1 MPCLSGPAVLY
12 CRKRL
17 RNGLREVA
25 IITMRDVAERA
36 GVSVTSVSHVVN
48 HTRVVS
54 DDLRERVLTVMNEL
68 GYQPNALARSLRR
81 KETYTIGVIMT
92 NSADP
97 FFAEITRGV
106 EDTCFEQGYTIILC
120 NSDSDLDKELFYT
133 NVLSKKR
140 VDGILFLAA
149 GGKSTQHIRTVQERG
164 TPLVVVD
171 RYIPD
176 LAVDTVLIDNARG
189 GWLAT
194 QHLIELGHQRIG
206 CIAGPSD
213 LTLSAERVTGYRNAL
228 QAASLAADETLI
240 IRGDFQY
247 ESGYQAAEQFFTHPT
262 PPTALFACNDLMAIG
277 AINAAAKHGW
287 PVPAQLSVVG
297 FDDIRM
303 AAYINPLL
311 TTIAQPKYEM
321 GSIATTMLL
330 ERIQD
335 QEMPPSQKLLPTH
348 LVVRESTAPPRSA

>member
-1 MPCLSGPAVLY
+1 
-12 CRKRL
+12 
-17 RNGLREVA
+17 
-25 IITMRDVAERA
+25 MRDVAERA
-36 GVSVTSVSHVVN
+36 GVSVTSVSHVIN
-48 HTRVVS
+48 QTRLVS
-54 DDLRERVLTVMNEL
+54 DDLRERVLTAMNEL

-97 FFAEITRGV
+97 FFAEVTRGV
-106 EDTCFEQGYTIILC
+106 EDACFEQGYNIILC

-133 NVLSKKR
+133 NELIKKR

-149 GGKSTQHIRTVQERG
+149 GGKSTQHIRTMQQRK

-194 QHLIELGHQRIG
+194 HHLIELGHRRIG
-206 CIAGPSD
+206 CITGPSD
-213 LTLSAERVTGYRNAL
+213 LTLSAERVTGYRRAL
-228 QAASLAADETLI
+228 QEAGILVDESLI
-240 IRGDFQY
+240 VKGNFQY
-247 ESGYQAAEQFFTHPT
+247 ETGYQAAQQFLAQPI
-262 PPTALFACNDLMAIG
+262 PPTAIFACNDLMAIG
-277 AINAAAKHGW
+277 VINAAVKQGW
-287 PVPAQLSVVG
+287 QVPDRLSVIG

-311 TTIAQPKYEM
+311 TTVAQPKYEM

-330 ERIQD
+330 ERIHN
-335 QEMPPSQKLLPTH
+335 QEMAPRQKLLDTQ
-348 LVVRESTAPPRSA
+348 LVVRESTAPPCVV

>member
-1 MPCLSGPAVLY
+1 
-12 CRKRL
+12 
-17 RNGLREVA
+17 
-25 IITMRDVAERA
+25 MRDVAERA
-36 GVSVTSVSHVVN
+36 GVSVTSVSHVIN
-48 HTRVVS
+48 QTRLVS
-54 DDLRERVLTVMNEL
+54 DDLRERVLTAMNEL

-97 FFAEITRGV
+97 FFAEVTRGV
-106 EDTCFEQGYTIILC
+106 EDACFEQGYNIILC

-133 NVLSKKR
+133 NELIKKR

-149 GGKSTQHIRTVQERG
+149 GGKSTQHIRTMQERK

-194 QHLIELGHQRIG
+194 HHLIELGHRRIG
-206 CIAGPSD
+206 CITGPSD
-213 LTLSAERVTGYRNAL
+213 LTLSAERVTGYRRAL
-228 QAASLAADETLI
+228 QEAGILVDEGLI
-240 IRGDFQY
+240 VKGNFQY
-247 ESGYQAAEQFFTHPT
+247 ETGYQAAQQFLTET
-262 PPTALFACNDLMAIG
+262 KPPTAIFACNDLMAIG
-277 AINAAAKHGW
+277 VINAAVKQGW
-287 PVPAQLSVVG
+287 QVPDRLSVIG

-303 AAYINPLL
+303 AAYTNPLL
-311 TTIAQPKYEM
+311 TTVAQPKYEM

-330 ERIQD
+330 ERIHQ
-335 QEMPPSQKLLPTH
+335 QEMAPRQKLLDTH
-348 LVVRESTAPPRSA
+348 LVVRESTAPPCLV

>member
-1 MPCLSGPAVLY
+1 
-12 CRKRL
+12 
-17 RNGLREVA
+17 
-25 IITMRDVAERA
+25 MRDVAERA
-36 GVSVTSVSHVVN
+36 GVSVTSVSHVIN
-48 HTRVVS
+48 QTRLVS
-54 DDLRERVLTVMNEL
+54 DDLRERVLTAMNEL

-97 FFAEITRGV
+97 FFAEVTRGV
-106 EDTCFEQGYTIILC
+106 EDACFEQGYNIILC

-133 NVLSKKR
+133 NELIKKR

-149 GGKSTQHIRTVQERG
+149 GGKSTQHIRTMQQRK

-194 QHLIELGHQRIG
+194 HHLIELGHRRIG
-206 CIAGPSD
+206 CITGPSD
-213 LTLSAERVTGYRNAL
+213 LTLSAERVTGFRRAIQEAGL
-228 QAASLAADETLI
+228 KVDESLI
-240 IRGDFQY
+240 VKGNFQY
-247 ESGYQAAEQFFTHPT
+247 ETGYQAAQQFLAQPT
-262 PPTALFACNDLMAIG
+262 PPTAVFACNDLMAMG
-277 AINAAAKHGW
+277 VINAAVKQGW
-287 PVPAQLSVVG
+287 PVPDRLSVIG

-303 AAYINPLL
+303 AGYTNPLL
-311 TTIAQPKYEM
+311 TTVAQPKYEM

-330 ERIQD
+330 ERIHN
-335 QEMPPSQKLLPTH
+335 QEMAPRQKLLDTQ
-348 LVVRESTAPPRSA
+348 LVVRESTAPPCFV

>member
-1 MPCLSGPAVLY
+1 
-12 CRKRL
+12 
-17 RNGLREVA
+17 
-25 IITMRDVAERA
+25 MRDVAERA
-36 GVSVTSVSHVVN
+36 GVSVTSVSHVIN
-48 HTRVVS
+48 QTRLVS
-54 DDLRERVLTVMNEL
+54 DDLRERVLTAMDEL

-97 FFAEITRGV
+97 FFAEVTRGV
-106 EDTCFEQGYTIILC
+106 EDACFEQGYNIILC

-133 NVLSKKR
+133 NELIKKR

-149 GGKSTQHIRTVQERG
+149 GGKSTQHIRTMQERK

-194 QHLIELGHQRIG
+194 HHLIELGHRRIG
-206 CIAGPSD
+206 CITGPSD
-213 LTLSAERVTGYRNAL
+213 LTLSAERVTGYRRAL
-228 QAASLAADETLI
+228 QEAGILVDESLI
-240 IRGDFQY
+240 VKGNFQY
-247 ESGYQAAEQFFTHPT
+247 ETGYQAAQQFLARPT
-262 PPTALFACNDLMAIG
+262 PPTAIFACNDLMAIG
-277 AINAAAKHGW
+277 VINATIKQGW
-287 PVPAQLSVVG
+287 QVPDRLSVIG

-303 AAYINPLL
+303 AAYTNPLL
-311 TTIAQPKYEM
+311 TTVAQPKYEM

-330 ERIQD
+330 ERIHN
-335 QEMPPSQKLLPTH
+335 QEMAPRQKLLDTH
-348 LVVRESTAPPRSA
+348 LVVRESTAPPCLV

>member
-1 MPCLSGPAVLY
+1 
-12 CRKRL
+12 
-17 RNGLREVA
+17 
-25 IITMRDVAERA
+25 MRDVAERA
-36 GVSVTSVSHVVN
+36 GVSVTSVSHVIN
-48 HTRVVS
+48 QTRLVS
-54 DDLRERVLTVMNEL
+54 DDLRERVLTAMNEL

-97 FFAEITRGV
+97 FFAEVTRGV
-106 EDTCFEQGYTIILC
+106 EDACFEQGYNIILC

-133 NVLSKKR
+133 NELIKKR

-149 GGKSTQHIRTVQERG
+149 GGKSTQHIRTMQQRK

-194 QHLIELGHQRIG
+194 HHLIELGHRRIG
-206 CIAGPSD
+206 CISGPSD
-213 LTLSAERVTGYRNAL
+213 LTLSAERVTGYRRSL
-228 QAASLAADETLI
+228 QEAGIQVDESLI
-240 IRGDFQY
+240 VKGNFQY
-247 ESGYQAAEQFFTHPT
+247 ETGYQAAQQFLAQPI
-262 PPTALFACNDLMAIG
+262 PPTAIFACNDLMAIG
-277 AINAAAKHGW
+277 VINAAVKQGW
-287 PVPAQLSVVG
+287 QVPDRLSVIG

-311 TTIAQPKYEM
+311 TTVAQPKYEM

-330 ERIQD
+330 ERIHN
-335 QEMPPSQKLLPTH
+335 QEMAPRQKLLDTQ
-348 LVVRESTAPPRSA
+348 LVVRESTAPPCVV

>member
-1 MPCLSGPAVLY
+1 
-12 CRKRL
+12 
-17 RNGLREVA
+17 
-25 IITMRDVAERA
+25 MRDVAERA
-36 GVSVTSVSHVVN
+36 GVSVTSVSHVIN
-48 HTRVVS
+48 QTRLVS
-54 DDLRERVLTVMNEL
+54 DDLRERVLTAMNEL

-97 FFAEITRGV
+97 FFAEVTRGV
-106 EDTCFEQGYTIILC
+106 EDACFEQGYNIILC

-133 NVLSKKR
+133 NELIKKR

-149 GGKSTQHIRTVQERG
+149 GGKSTQHIRTMQEQK

-194 QHLIELGHQRIG
+194 HHLIELGHRRIG
-206 CIAGPSD
+206 CITGPSD
-213 LTLSAERVTGYRNAL
+213 LTLSAERVTGYRRAL
-228 QAASLAADETLI
+228 QEADIRVDESLI
-240 IRGDFQY
+240 VKGNFQY
-247 ESGYQAAEQFFTHPT
+247 ETGYQAAQQFLAQPT
-262 PPTALFACNDLMAIG
+262 PPTAIFACNDLMAIG
-277 AINAAAKHGW
+277 VINAAVKQGW
-287 PVPAQLSVVG
+287 QVPDRLSVVG

-303 AAYINPLL
+303 AAYINPML
-311 TTIAQPKYEM
+311 TTVAQPKYEM

-330 ERIQD
+330 ERIHQ
-335 QEMPPSQKLLPTH
+335 QEMAPRQKLLDTH
-348 LVVRESTAPPRSA
+348 LVVRESTALPCPV

>member
-1 MPCLSGPAVLY
+1 M
-12 CRKRL
+12 
-17 RNGLREVA
+17 
-25 IITMRDVAERA
+25 ITMRDVAERA
-36 GVSVTSVSHVVN
+36 GVSVTSVSHVIN
-48 HTRVVS
+48 QTRLVS
-54 DDLRERVLTVMNEL
+54 DDLRERVLTAMNEL

-97 FFAEITRGV
+97 FFAEVTRGV
-106 EDTCFEQGYTIILC
+106 EDACFEQGYNIILC

-133 NVLSKKR
+133 NELIKKR

-149 GGKSTQHIRTVQERG
+149 GGKSTQHIRTMQQRK

-194 QHLIELGHQRIG
+194 HHLIELGHRRIG
-206 CIAGPSD
+206 CITGPSD
-213 LTLSAERVTGYRNAL
+213 LTLSAERVTGFRRAIQEAGL
-228 QAASLAADETLI
+228 KVDESLI
-240 IRGDFQY
+240 VKGNFQY
-247 ESGYQAAEQFFTHPT
+247 ETGYQAAQQFLAQPT
-262 PPTALFACNDLMAIG
+262 PPTAVFACNDLMAMG
-277 AINAAAKHGW
+277 VINAAVKQGW
-287 PVPAQLSVVG
+287 PVPDRLSVIG

-303 AAYINPLL
+303 AGYTNPLL
-311 TTIAQPKYEM
+311 TTVAQPKYEM

-330 ERIQD
+330 ERIHN
-335 QEMPPSQKLLPTH
+335 QEMAPRQKLLDTQ
-348 LVVRESTAPPRSA
+348 LVVRESTAPPCLV

>member
-1 MPCLSGPAVLY
+1 
-12 CRKRL
+12 
-17 RNGLREVA
+17 
-25 IITMRDVAERA
+25 MRDVAVRA
-36 GVSVTSVSHVVN
+36 GVSVTSVSHVIN
-48 HTRVVS
+48 QTRVVS
-54 DDLRERVLTVMNEL
+54 DDIRKRVLSAMNEL

-106 EDTCFEQGYTIILC
+106 EDTCFEQGYNIILC

-133 NVLSKKR
+133 NTLSKKR

-149 GGKSTQHIRTVQERG
+149 GGKSNQHICTVQERG

-194 QHLIELGHQRIG
+194 QHLIGLGHHRIG

-213 LTLSAERVTGYRNAL
+213 LSLSAERVTGYRHAL
-228 QAASLAADETLI
+228 QEAGLAVDESLI
-240 IRGDFQY
+240 VKGDFQY
-247 ESGYQAAEQFFTHPT
+247 ESGYQAAQQFFTKPD
-262 PPTALFACNDLMAIG
+262 PPTAIFVCNDLMAIG
-277 AINAAAKHGW
+277 VINAAVKQGW
-287 PVPAQLSVVG
+287 QVPLLLSVVG
-297 FDDIRM
+297 FDDIRL
-303 AAYINPLL
+303 ASYTNPLL
-311 TTIAQPKYEM
+311 TTVAQPKYEM

-330 ERIQD
+330 ERIHSP
-335 QEMPPSQKLLPTH
+335 EMPPRQQLLDTH
-348 LVVRESTAPPRSA
+348 LIVRESTASPPNSLRRE

>member
-1 MPCLSGPAVLY
+1 
-12 CRKRL
+12 
-17 RNGLREVA
+17 
-25 IITMRDVAERA
+25 MRDVAERA
-36 GVSVTSVSHVVN
+36 GVSVTSVSHVIN
-48 HTRVVS
+48 QTRLVS
-54 DDLRERVLTVMNEL
+54 EDLRERVLTAMTEL

-97 FFAEITRGV
+97 FFAEVTRGV
-106 EDTCFEQGYTIILC
+106 EDACFEQGYNIILC

-133 NVLSKKR
+133 NELIRKR

-149 GGKSTQHIRTVQERG
+149 GGKSTQHIRTMQERK

-176 LAVDTVLIDNARG
+176 LAVDTVLIDNAHG

-194 QHLIELGHQRIG
+194 HHLIELGHRRIG
-206 CIAGPSD
+206 CITGPSD
-213 LTLSAERVTGYRNAL
+213 LTLSAERVTGYRRAL
-228 QAASLAADETLI
+228 QEAGILVEESLI
-240 IRGDFQY
+240 VKGNFQY
-247 ESGYQAAEQFFTHPT
+247 ETGYRAVQQFLAKPT
-262 PPTALFACNDLMAIG
+262 PPTAIFACNDLMAIG
-277 AINAAAKHGW
+277 VINAAVKQGW
-287 PVPAQLSVVG
+287 QVPDRLSVIG

-311 TTIAQPKYEM
+311 TTVAQPKYEM

-330 ERIQD
+330 ERIHN
-335 QEMPPSQKLLPTH
+335 QEMAPRQKLLDTH
-348 LVVRESTAPPRSA
+348 LVVRESTAPPCLV

>member
-1 MPCLSGPAVLY
+1 
-12 CRKRL
+12 
-17 RNGLREVA
+17 
-25 IITMRDVAERA
+25 MRDVAERA
-36 GVSVTSVSHVVN
+36 GVSVTSVSHVIN
-48 HTRVVS
+48 QTRLVS
-54 DDLRERVLTVMNEL
+54 DDLRERVLTAMNEL

-97 FFAEITRGV
+97 FFAEVTRGV
-106 EDTCFEQGYTIILC
+106 EDACFEQGYNIILC

-133 NVLSKKR
+133 NELIKKR

-149 GGKSTQHIRTVQERG
+149 GGKSTQHIRTMQQRK

-194 QHLIELGHQRIG
+194 HHLIELGHRRIG
-206 CIAGPSD
+206 CITGPSD
-213 LTLSAERVTGYRNAL
+213 LTLSAERVTGFRRAIQEAGL
-228 QAASLAADETLI
+228 KVDESLI
-240 IRGDFQY
+240 VKGNFQY
-247 ESGYQAAEQFFTHPT
+247 ETGYQAAQQFLAQPT
-262 PPTALFACNDLMAIG
+262 PPTAVFACNDLMAMG
-277 AINAAAKHGW
+277 VINAAVKQGW
-287 PVPAQLSVVG
+287 PVPDRLSVIG

-303 AAYINPLL
+303 AGYTNPLL
-311 TTIAQPKYEM
+311 TTVAQPKYEM

-330 ERIQD
+330 ERIHN
-335 QEMPPSQKLLPTH
+335 QEMAPRQKLLDTQ
-348 LVVRESTAPPRSA
+348 LVVRESTAPPCLV